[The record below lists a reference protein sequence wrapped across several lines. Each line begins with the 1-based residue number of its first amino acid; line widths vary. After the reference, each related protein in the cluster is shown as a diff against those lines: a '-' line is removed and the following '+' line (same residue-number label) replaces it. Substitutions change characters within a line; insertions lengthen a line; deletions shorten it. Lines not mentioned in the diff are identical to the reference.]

1 MNETI
6 NNFSKPI
13 KSILILL
20 IYLILPSISYK
31 IVNRITGLSLY
42 SSDTYDVVVIELLLD
57 LISFIVFFMIY
68 RKKIVKDFNI
78 SISSILKLLEDILLY
93 YIIFSIVNYFVSY
106 LVVYIYDLFGINYQA
121 IDNQISIE
129 EMFKSAPRLI
139 FIDACVMA
147 PLIEETVFRASIRVS
162 IKNNGVFISI
172 SGLIFG
178 IAHISQHMLTL
189 ISILIMGI
197 IIDYIVN
204 MDISKKLKIYYVG
217 CAILITCLVTYLVL
231 SNIYGFNTLIQ
242 EFKLSELIG
251 SISYISAGMVLAY
264 VYVKK
269 NNLILNAS
277 IHSLNNV
284 MSFISLLIH

>member
-1 MNETI
+1 MSKTI
-6 NNFSKPI
+6 NNFIKPI
-13 KSILILL
+13 KTILILL

-31 IVNRITGLSLY
+31 LINKITNLSIN

-57 LISFIVFFMIY
+57 LISFIVFCIIF
-68 RKKIVKDFNI
+68 RKKIFKDYQVSINNI
-78 SISSILKLLEDILLY
+78 FKLLESILLY
-93 YIIFSIVNYFVSY
+93 YILFSIVNFFVSY
-106 LVVYIYDLFGINYQA
+106 LVVFIYNMFGIEYQA

-139 FIDACVMA
+139 FIDACVIA
-147 PLIEETVFRASIRVS
+147 PLIEEMVFRVSIRES

-178 IAHISQHMLTL
+178 IAHISQHILTL

-197 IIDYIVN
+197 MIDYIVN
-204 MDISKKLKIYYVG
+204 MNISKKLKVYYVG
-217 CAILITCLVTYLVL
+217 CAILITCLISYLIL
-231 SNIYGFNTLIQ
+231 SNIYVLNTLIQ

-264 VYVKK
+264 VYVKN

-277 IHSLNNV
+277 VHSLNNV